1 MPPIMSKIPYTR
13 NSPNARQ
20 RTEVPADPNQP
31 NAEEGVTEHPLMEDP
46 DALATRLVESEDF
59 VRRNKTALLSLL
71 AVVVL
76 AVAGAFAFYT
86 WRTNQNQKAQAAMFQ
101 AVNYWEA
108 DSLNKA
114 LKGDGQYDGLAT
126 IATEYDG
133 TKAANLANFYAGV
146 AALKEGRYQN
156 AINYLEDFTS
166 DDLLV
171 QARAYALTGDAYL
184 ELNKYKE
191 AADQYEKAANYK
203 SNEYFTPSYLMKEA
217 TARELAKDYEG
228 AIKAYS
234 RIVDEYQ
241 NAAEITEAKEY
252 LARAQALAGK

>member
-1 MPPIMSKIPYTR
+1 MSKIPYTR
-13 NSPNARQ
+13 NTPNARQ

-31 NAEEGVTEHPLMEDP
+31 VTDGVTEHPLMEDP
-46 DALATRLVESEDF
+46 DALAIRLVESEDF

-76 AVAGAFAFYT
+76 AVVGGFAFYT
-86 WRTNQNQKAQAAMFQ
+86 WRNTQNEKGQAAMYQ

-126 IATEYDG
+126 ITSEYNG
-133 TKAANLANFYAGV
+133 TQAANLANFYAGV
-146 AALKEGRYQN
+146 AALKDGKYQN
-156 AINYLEDFTS
+156 AIDYLEDFTS

-171 QARAYALTGDAYL
+171 QARAYSLIGDAYL
-184 ELNKYKE
+184 ELDKFKE

-203 SNEYFTPSYLMKEA
+203 ANEYFSPGYLMKEA
-217 TARELAKDYEG
+217 TARELAKDNDG
-228 AIKAYS
+228 AIKAYT

-241 NAAEITEAKEY
+241 NAAEVTEAKQY
-252 LARAQALAGK
+252 LARVQALAGK